1 MNLPS
6 FITGL
11 PKAELHVHHVGSAS
25 PRIVSELA
33 ARHPDAGVPN
43 DLEGLKEF
51 FTFRDFAH
59 FIDVYL
65 AVVDLI
71 RTPEDIRLLT
81 YEVAREMAEGQHLRY
96 AELTCTP
103 YTSVVRGIA
112 IEAYTEAIEDAR
124 IAAERDFGLVLRWIY
139 DIPGESGIPAA
150 DATLEYALEHR
161 TDALVGFGLGG
172 PEIGVPRAQ
181 FQPHFDSA
189 RAAGLHSVPHAGET
203 TGPET
208 VWDAVRLL
216 GAERIG
222 HGCSAARDPELLAHL
237 AETGVVLEVCPTSNL
252 ATRAVD
258 RIEDHPLRAFVDAGV
273 TVTIN
278 SDDPPMF
285 STTLNHDYEVAADLL
300 DLDEG
305 GVADLARAAVD
316 ASFAPDDVKAR
327 IGAEIEAYVNAHLDG
342 SRRVPR
348 TRRSPRRSSR
358 RPATHT
364 CRGSTYFRCSFVGS
378 SALIRNSSEAM
389 PARTPSTVSSPTL
402 RSFAIFGPCQSRGS
416 AGLDRYPRG
425 GKCVRPRNLIRG
437 GACAHPE
444 GS

>member
-1 MNLPS
+1 MNLQD

-33 ARHPDAGVPN
+33 ARHPDAGVPS
-43 DLEGLKEF
+43 DLEGLRDF

-81 YEVAREMAEGQHLRY
+81 YEVAREMAQGQQLRY

-103 YTSVVRGIA
+103 YTSVVRGIP
-112 IEAYTEAIEDAR
+112 IQAYTEALEDAR
-124 IAAERDFGLVLRWIY
+124 VAAERDFGLVLRWIY

-181 FQPHFDSA
+181 FQPHFDAA
-189 RAAGLHSVPHAGET
+189 RAAGLRSVPHAGET

-208 VWDAVRLL
+208 VWDSLRLL

-222 HGCSAARDPELLAHL
+222 HGCSSARDPELLAHL
-237 AETGVVLEVCPTSNL
+237 ADTGVVLEVCPTSNV

-258 RIEDHPLRAFVDAGV
+258 RIEDHPLRTFVEAGV

-285 STTLNHDYEVAADLL
+285 ATTLNHDYEVAAELL
-300 DLDEG
+300 DLDEV

-316 ASFAPDDVKAR
+316 ASYAPTEVKAR
-327 IGAEIEAYVNAHLDG
+327 IASEIDAHVAHVADF
-342 SRRVPR
+342 RRV
-348 TRRSPRRSSR
+348 
-358 RPATHT
+358 A
-364 CRGSTYFRCSFVGS
+364 
-378 SALIRNSSEAM
+378 ED
-389 PARTPSTVSSPTL
+389 TP
-402 RSFAIFGPCQSRGS
+402 
-416 AGLDRYPRG
+416 
-425 GKCVRPRNLIRG
+425 
-437 GACAHPE
+437 
-444 GS
+444 